1 MSQAISVTCTQHS
14 DTQLT
19 WWRVGLRNPR
29 GATSAFKPDKHKC
42 VAAILE
48 RMNVSCSFPLL
59 RSQTSCE
66 STRALLCRGGH
77 QTLLFFFFPV
87 WLPDWVSPNMMGFFQ
102 MLINHLRNV
111 TRTFREGTETRRK
124 SKCPGGNWN
133 PGEDRR
139 ETCLVA
145 LTLNFPQESE
155 GERAT
160 KGEMGN
166 LMPFS
171 RLRMPHYL
179 RWCELHQSSLLWSS
193 VLDSGDG
200 GDPLQGWGHSRG
212 ALLICLL
219 RGACV
224 TKGIISVFH

>member
-1 MSQAISVTCTQHS
+1 MTHS
-14 DTQLT
+14 
-19 WWRVGLRNPR
+19 WRG
-29 GATSAFKPDKHKC
+29 GAWGY
-42 VAAILE
+42 AILVE
-48 RMNVSCSFPLL
+48 QHLLLSRINTNVWRPSWKGWMCPARFLSCAL
-59 RSQTSCE
+59 R
-66 STRALLCRGGH
+66 RAANRRGRYLCRGGH

-124 SKCPGGNWN
+124 SKCLGGNWN